1 MLDPTLSD
9 WLDRQ
14 ADALDRGDADPAAL
28 LPRLAAAGVLG
39 VAVEERLGG
48 AGGTLA
54 DAVERVAAVAARS
67 LTAAFV
73 FWGQRAFI
81 EYLLQSPN
89 QELRQ
94 RLLGDLLAGRLAGAT
109 GLSNA
114 MKFLSGI
121 EALQVVAHAEEAG
134 WRLDGRL
141 PWVTNLRSGDF
152 VVAAA
157 IEHGEGGK
165 PFVLA
170 IPEGL
175 AGLQRSADLRLLGLQ
190 CSNTAALDLRAVAV
204 GRDWLLHDDAR
215 QFLPRV
221 RPAFLGLQC
230 GMAIGLARRA
240 QDEVQRHLGGSRSLL
255 DGELAAQRET
265 LDGHVAVLHAG
276 LASGEFASQPARLFR
291 IRIGLAEAAANAVQ
305 LELQASGGKA
315 YLSEHG
321 AGFARRWRESAFVPI
336 VTPSLVQ
343 LRAELLPGPQPA
355 ALAEPGEE
363 RRLRP
368 RFRPPAAPRRGHP
381 PGPRRPGDRRGRP
394 GARPCPLPGATLRR
408 HGPAHRAG
416 PLPGAAAEGAAAR
429 RTFRRAGR
437 SDPRRHAAA
446 AAAGDPRARHRRGPD
461 HPRYRRGPAALR
473 THPATG

>member
-1 MLDPTLSD
+1 M
-9 WLDRQ
+9 
-14 ADALDRGDADPAAL
+14 
-28 LPRLAAAGVLG
+28 LG

-240 QDEVQRHLGGSRSLL
+240 LDEVQRHLGGSRSLL

-265 LDGHVAVLHAG
+265 LDGHVAALHAG
-276 LASGEFASQPARLFR
+276 LASGEFASQPAR
-291 IRIGLAEAAANAVQ
+291 
-305 LELQASGGKA
+305 
-315 YLSEHG
+315 LSEHG

-343 LRAELLPGPQPA
+343 LRAELQRQ
-355 ALAEPGEE
+355 AE
-363 RRLRP
+363 
-368 RFRPPAAPRRGHP
+368 AKA
-381 PGPRRPGDRRGRP
+381 
-394 GARPCPLPGATLRR
+394 
-408 HGPAHRAG
+408 
-416 PLPGAAAEGAAAR
+416 
-429 RTFRRAGR
+429 
-437 SDPRRHAAA
+437 
-446 AAAGDPRARHRRGPD
+446 
-461 HPRYRRGPAALR
+461 
-473 THPATG
+473 